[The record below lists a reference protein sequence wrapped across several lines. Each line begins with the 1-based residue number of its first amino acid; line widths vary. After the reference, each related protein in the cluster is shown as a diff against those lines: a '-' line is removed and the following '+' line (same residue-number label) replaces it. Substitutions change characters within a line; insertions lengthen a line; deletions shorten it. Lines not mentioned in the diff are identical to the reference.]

1 MQQHQRQS
9 NPHRDGSS
17 MPGRR
22 ATVAVGVICCMLSM
36 ATSSCHRN
44 SADNDTHPPSRAI
57 DAAALLV
64 SVADADHL
72 AGINNLRVNPKV
84 ESNHPRSPH
93 STPPGACRV
102 LDPTVAFGSEWAQF
116 RTAVYNGAPAPAA
129 PQAPATAATAPAPAR
144 PLLLSQS
151 VGIYPDQRAARAAFD
166 RLAPALAAC
175 SSLHA
180 NYYDFTVSQPDN
192 STVAL
197 EYPSGI
203 RNIFRV
209 KSSILIYVDAAG
221 FAHSDQLAQAVIQT
235 ISDRI

>member
-1 MQQHQRQS
+1 MQQHRRQP
-9 NPHRDGSS
+9 NPRRDPSIS
-17 MPGRR
+17 PVLR
-22 ATVAVGVICCMLSM
+22 ATVAVGVISCTVSL
-36 ATSSCHRN
+36 ATCSCHRN
-44 SADNDTHPPSRAI
+44 SADNDTHAPSRAI

-64 SVADADHL
+64 SVADVDHL
-72 AGINNLRVNPKV
+72 AGIDNLRVNPKV

-102 LDPTVAFGSEWAQF
+102 LDPTVAFGSEWTQF
-116 RTAVYNGAPAPAA
+116 RTAVYNGAPAPSA

-151 VGIYPDQRAARAAFD
+151 VGIYANEQAARAAFD

-180 NYYDFTVSQPDN
+180 KYYDFTVGQPND
-192 STVAL
+192 STVTL
-197 EYPSGI
+197 QYPSGATD
-203 RNIFRV
+203 IFQT
-209 KSSILIYVDAAG
+209 KSSALAHVEAGG
-221 FAHSDQLAQAVIQT
+221 FAHSDQLARAVIQT